1 MIAEDDSH
9 ILPDDSV
16 RAVGPQSFFADPY
29 PAFFSMRIRIQLLLN
44 AEPDPARKKLYQI
57 PYSLV

>member
-29 PAFFSMRIRIQLLLN
+29 PALFFDAYS
-44 AEPDPARKKLYQI
+44 DPAAFKCGAG
-57 PYSLV
+57 SS